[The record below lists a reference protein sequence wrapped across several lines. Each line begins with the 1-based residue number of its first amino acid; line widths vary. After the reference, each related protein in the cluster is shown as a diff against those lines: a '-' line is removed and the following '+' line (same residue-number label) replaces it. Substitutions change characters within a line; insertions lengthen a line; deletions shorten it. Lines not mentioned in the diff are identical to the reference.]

1 MFRSRSVATHAY
13 HRPVF
18 SAEQKPSVV
27 VRDRNHLSMD
37 KAVMMPAQQN
47 RVGEICAASRLPRQ
61 GVMDLTV
68 GNRIR
73 TPRVA
78 ACSIPGD
85 DGSGLRRR
93 EQTFFASDVHHFAA

>member
-1 MFRSRSVATHAY
+1 MFRSRSVAAHAY

-18 SAEQKPSVV
+18 SAEQKPSAVV
-27 VRDRNHLSMD
+27 SDRYHPSIAT
-37 KAVMMPAQQN
+37 AVIMPAQQN

-61 GVMDLTV
+61 GVMDLT
-68 GNRIR
+68 GGDRIR